1 MKKLFPILILALL
14 PISIFAQNSI
24 VRYGPKVGINVA
36 NINGN
41 EVEKL
46 VPTVDLVGGAFVEVF
61 ATDWLSF
68 SLEAIYSGQGANVK
82 GENTTLDI
90 DYIKAPI
97 LVAFY
102 PVKGLGIRTGFDTG
116 YLIIA
121 DFMSDGQR
129 IEMKDVFNKFDMSI
143 PVGVSYTF
151 DFGLTMEARY
161 NFGVSNILANET
173 NLKAYNNVFSFT
185 VGWKF

>member
-1 MKKLFPILILALL
+1 MKKLFTIILLSLFPILT
-14 PISIFAQNSI
+14 FAQNSV
-24 VRYGPKVGINVA
+24 VRFGPKAGINVA

-41 EVEKL
+41 EIEKL
-46 VPTVDLVGGAFVEVF
+46 VPTVDLVAGAFIEVF

-68 SLEAIYSGQGANVK
+68 SLEALYSGQGANIK
-82 GENTTLDI
+82 GEKTTLDI

-97 LVAFY
+97 LISFY
-102 PVKGLGIRTGFDTG
+102 PVKGLGIKTGFDTG

-121 DFMSDGQR
+121 DFKNECQR
-129 IEMKDVFNKFDMSI
+129 INMKDVFNKFDMSI

-151 DFGLTMEARY
+151 DFGFTMEARY

-173 NLKAYNNVFSFT
+173 NLKARNNVFSFT